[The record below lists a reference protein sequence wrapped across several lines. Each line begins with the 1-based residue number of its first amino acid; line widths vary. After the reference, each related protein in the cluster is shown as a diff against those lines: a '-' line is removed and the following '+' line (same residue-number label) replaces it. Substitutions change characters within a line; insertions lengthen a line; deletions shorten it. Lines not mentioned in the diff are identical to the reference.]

1 MILHQLEA
9 LDLLAL
15 HLIIISD
22 PCLVLPALVATAAA
36 ASTSDYISWENF
48 VGLLEI
54 VSSSLLLFL
63 KTFVFRSFSVSWKV

>member
-1 MILHQLEA
+1 MILHQFEA

-22 PCLVLPALVATAAA
+22 LCLVLPALVATAAA